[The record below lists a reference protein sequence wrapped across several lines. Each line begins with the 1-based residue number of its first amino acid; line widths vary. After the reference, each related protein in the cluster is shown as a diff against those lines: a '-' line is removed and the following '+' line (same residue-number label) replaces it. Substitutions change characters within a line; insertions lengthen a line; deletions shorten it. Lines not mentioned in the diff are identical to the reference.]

1 MEKKTTNMKKA
12 AIENI
17 LVWIVLFAM
26 FASIFFFVINY
37 TVIIRAKDTMDA
49 IADFGSN
56 YVAVNGIGDDLSNRM
71 NDIKSRNFSN
81 INADTST
88 ICNTNNDNEYKVI
101 FNVTATNNNLYFY
114 NGQLFSKRVVFN
126 QDGTGDT
133 ITCDLSVTINN

>member
-1 MEKKTTNMKKA
+1 MKSKTPNMKKG

-17 LVWIVLFAM
+17 FVWIVLFAM

-56 YVAVNGIGDDLSNRM
+56 YVAVNGIGDNLTDRM
-71 NDIKSRNFSN
+71 NEIKSKNFST
-81 INADTST
+81 ISADTNT
-88 ICNTNNDNEYKVI
+88 ICNTTNNNEYKII
-101 FNVTATNNNLYFY
+101 FNVTATNSNLYFY
-114 NGQLFSKRVVFN
+114 NGKLFSKRVVFN

-133 ITCDLSVTINN
+133 ITCDLSVTINK